1 VPGPATTAPSPLVL
15 SGVRKSFG
23 AVHALVDGRL
33 ELRAGEVHALVGENG
48 AGKSTLVK
56 ILAGVYPPDG
66 GTLTLD
72 GRPLVLGGP
81 ADARAA
87 GIAVIYQEPTLFPD
101 LSVAE
106 NIFIGRQPLR
116 SLRRIDTATMRRRT
130 EELFTRLGVRL
141 DPDRPARG
149 LSIADQQLV
158 EIAKALSFDA
168 RVLIMDEPT
177 AALSGVEV
185 DRLFAVARSL
195 RESGAAVLFIS
206 HRFDEVFSLCQRVTV
221 MRDGRWIATDRTEE
235 LDIGTLVRRMVGR
248 EVSQL
253 YPKQDT
259 AVGEVVLRV
268 RGLTRAGVIDGVSFD
283 VRRGEIV
290 ALAGLVGAGRS
301 EVVRAVFGVDRY
313 DSGEV
318 LVDGQRLP
326 RGRPAAAMAAGLA
339 LVPEDRRQQGL
350 VMELSI
356 ARNATLTRRWPLS
369 RLGLLAARVEREDA
383 SRWTQRL
390 RVKSA
395 QLSDPVS
402 TLSGGNQQKVV
413 LAKWLSTDPKV
424 LIVDEPT
431 RGIDVGTKAEVHRL
445 MSQLAAEGVGVLMV
459 SSELPE
465 VLGMADR
472 ILVMHEGRLVEEIG
486 RERADEERVMLAA
499 TGQTR
504 GGAA

>member
-1 VPGPATTAPSPLVL
+1 MPEGPEHPAPLL
-15 SGVRKSFG
+15 TLAGVRKSFG
-23 AVHALVDGRL
+23 AVHALADGRL
-33 ELRAGEVHALVGENG
+33 DLRAGEVHALVGENG

-56 ILAGVYPPDG
+56 VLAGVHGPDEG
-66 GTLTLD
+66 VMALD
-72 GRPLVLGGP
+72 GQPVFFGGP

-106 NIFIGRQPLR
+106 NIFMGRQPLR
-116 SLRRIDTATMRRRT
+116 SLRRIDTAAMRQRT
-130 EELFTRLGVRL
+130 EELFARLGVRM

-168 RVLIMDEPT
+168 RVLVMDEPT

-185 DRLFAVARSL
+185 ERLFAVVRSL
-195 RESGAAVLFIS
+195 REAGAAVLFIS
-206 HRFDEVFSLCQRVTV
+206 HRFDEVFALCERVTV
-221 MRDGRWIATDRTEE
+221 MRDGRWVSTDPTAE
-235 LDIGTLVRRMVGR
+235 LTVGQVVRRMVGR

-259 AVGEVVLRV
+259 TPGEVVLQV
-268 RGLTRAGVIDGVSFD
+268 RDLTRAGVFDRVSFE
-283 VRRGEIV
+283 VRGGEIV

-301 EVVRAVFGVDRY
+301 EVVRAVFGVDGY

-318 LVDGQRLP
+318 FVAGKRLAK
-326 RGRPAAAMAAGLA
+326 GRPAAAMAAGVA

-356 ARNATLTRRWPLS
+356 ERNATLTRRWSLS
-369 RLGLLAARVEREDA
+369 RLGLLGPRTEREDA
-383 SRWTQRL
+383 YKWTRRL
-390 RVKSA
+390 QVKA
-395 QLSDPVS
+395 GHLSDPVS

-445 MSQLAAEGVGVLMV
+445 MSQLAVEGVAVLMV

-472 ILVMHEGRLVEEIG
+472 VLVMHEGRLVEEIT
-486 RERADEERVMLAA
+486 RDRADEESVMLAA
-499 TGQTR
+499 TGQHS
-504 GGAA
+504 GDAA